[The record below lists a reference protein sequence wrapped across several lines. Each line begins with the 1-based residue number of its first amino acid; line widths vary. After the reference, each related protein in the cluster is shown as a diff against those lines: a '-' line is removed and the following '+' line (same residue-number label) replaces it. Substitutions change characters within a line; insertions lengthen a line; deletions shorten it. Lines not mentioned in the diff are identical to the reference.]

1 MHFSVPGID
10 AFPAIPLLVAF
21 LVSFFTS
28 MGGFLGNV
36 LWGEAAKVLSG
47 QSNKAG
53 AWRRHP
59 VFFH

>member
-1 MHFSVPGID
+1 MHFPVPGID
-10 AFPAIPLLVAF
+10 AFPATPL

-28 MGGFLGNV
+28 MGGFPGNV